1 MMPMFCSRKAQKLM
15 GTLCPGELRERRS
28 KQRLI
33 IEEKGGGKGGGNGG
47 VCVKRRSAYR

>member
-15 GTLCPGELRERRS
+15 GTLCPGDLRERRS

-33 IEEKGGGKGGGNGG
+33 IEEKRRGEGGAGG
-47 VCVKRRSAYR
+47 CV

>member
-33 IEEKGGGKGGGNGG
+33 IEGKKRGAGG
-47 VCVKRRSAYR
+47 CF